1 MQYNPN
7 KWQVKIKRNK
17 DYMYITQRSFS
28 TESSAQLLT
37 EIHELKK
44 KQTLNYSKNKKNSF
58 QDQFLLLGFKYTILS
73 PT

>member
-1 MQYNPN
+1 MQYSPN

-17 DYMYITQRSFS
+17 DYMYITQHSFS

-44 KQTLNYSKNKKNSF
+44 KDTSF
-58 QDQFLLLGFKYTILS
+58 NIVIKASHWGVN
-73 PT
+73 

>member
-1 MQYNPN
+1 MQYSPN

-17 DYMYITQRSFS
+17 DYMYITQHSFS

-44 KQTLNYSKNKKNSF
+44 KLSTTVKKKKNSF

-73 PT
+73 LT